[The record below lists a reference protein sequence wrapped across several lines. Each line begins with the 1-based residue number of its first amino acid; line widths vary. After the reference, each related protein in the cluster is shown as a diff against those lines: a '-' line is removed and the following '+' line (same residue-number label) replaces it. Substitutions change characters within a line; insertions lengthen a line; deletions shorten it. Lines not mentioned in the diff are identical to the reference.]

1 TYRARDADGAW
12 SAPATV
18 AITVTPVNDAPVA
31 LAKSLVIAEDTIG
44 TVTLS
49 ATDIDSPPPSI
60 FEIVSAPNKG
70 KASLIGSTLTFTPD
84 PDWNGATNLTYR
96 ARDAD
101 GAWSAPATVAITVTP
116 VN

>member
-1 TYRARDADGAW
+1 M
-12 SAPATV
+12 